1 VELSDLQRHW
11 DAFGNDDPLW
21 SVLTNPEKKYGGWN
35 KREFFRIGQEETA
48 DVLRHLEESG
58 LQFPR
63 RRALDFGC
71 AVGRVTQ
78 ALADHFRAVDGVDIA
93 PSMIRLAKRYN
104 RHRRRVRFH
113 VIDGDDLRA
122 FGDGSFDFV
131 YSVHVLQHMEPRYAR
146 RYIEE
151 FVRVVAPD
159 GVVVFQITTHPVEG
173 ATGPIANDAFRAQI
187 EPAESSLRLAPGAA
201 RMVPLRITNTSPRI
215 WPASGKDGWW
225 MVTVANRWFDGSG
238 ERLEVDDRRSH
249 LTEDVQPGG
258 STLVV
263 VEIRAPADPGQY
275 RVEFDLVQEG
285 ATWFGDRGSPTAA
298 IDVTVRKPPVLRRR
312 SYGSPAYEQTMEMH
326 GAPAEEVRGWIE
338 AAGARVVHTFPWSLI
353 SGRQATDWERCCFV
367 VTR

>member
-11 DAFGNDDPLW
+11 DAFGNSDPLW

-35 KREFFRIGQEETA
+35 KREFFSIGQQETA
-48 DVLRHLEESG
+48 DVLTHLEENG
-58 LQFPR
+58 VTFPR

-78 ALADHFRAVDGVDIA
+78 ALADHFKRVDGVDIA

-104 RHRRRVRFH
+104 RRPFRVRYH
-113 VIDGDDLRA
+113 VIHGDDLRA

-146 RYIEE
+146 RYIQE
-151 FVRVVAPD
+151 FVRLVACD
-159 GVVVFQITTHPVEG
+159 GVVVFQITTDPVVG
-173 ATGPIANDAFRAQI
+173 ATGPIANDAFLAHI
-187 EPAESSLRLAPGAA
+187 EVPESSLLLAPGAA
-201 RMVPLRITNTSPRI
+201 RMVPLWITNKSPHI

-225 MVTVANRWFDGSG
+225 MVTVAKRWLDENG
-238 ERLEVDDRRSH
+238 ERLDIEGGRSH
-249 LTEDVQPGG
+249 LTEDVPPGG

-263 VEIRAPADPGQY
+263 TEVRAPSELGSY
-275 RVEFDLVQEG
+275 RVEFDMVQEG
-285 ATWFGDRGSPTAA
+285 ATWFSDRGSPTTT
-298 IDVTVRKPPVLRRR
+298 IDVTVEEPPRLRRR

-326 GAPAEEVRGWIE
+326 GAPADEVRAWIE
-338 AAGARVVHTFPWSLI
+338 EAGGRVVHTFPWTLI
-353 SGRQATDWERCCFV
+353 SKRQATDWERWCFV